1 MPAVIRAA
9 ALAVLCLVMGQAR
22 AALVPPYYFSTVV
35 ALRSMQVVPSIEP
48 GKPPTIKWVT
58 EGTGFFYGYL
68 VQDDPDIA
76 KKKYAVF
83 LVTAG
88 HVVKEHP
95 INASKTIGVRVDAE
109 DAAGKAQNFEVP
121 VDQWF
126 FHPGSPEIDLAA
138 FPMPI
143 EMLKSLKL
151 ESGFFA
157 SDQHSFTKSHM
168 SDAGVFQGAT
178 DETQDAL
185 ALVLF
190 RYPRVRCVAQRC
202 RAFGRRYRH

>member
-1 MPAVIRAA
+1 MTVLIRAA
-9 ALAVLCLVMGQAR
+9 TLAVLCLVVGLTR

-35 ALRSMQVVPSIEP
+35 ALGSMQAVPSIEP

-109 DAAGKAQNFEVP
+109 DAAAR
-121 VDQWF
+121 
-126 FHPGSPEIDLAA
+126 
-138 FPMPI
+138 
-143 EMLKSLKL
+143 LKTSSYLL
-151 ESGFFA
+151 ISGFFIRA
-157 SDQHSFTKSHM
+157 HRKSIWPP
-168 SDAGVFQGAT
+168 F
-178 DETQDAL
+178 
-185 ALVLF
+185 
-190 RYPRVRCVAQRC
+190 PC
-202 RAFGRRYRH
+202 RLKC